1 MKEYGLK
8 LNGGEQM
15 FNWLKKKPEPKV
27 EKSPPTEPKTKKKSA
42 KELANEAGEPYI
54 SVVNVE
60 LDPDD
65 VGNGAFELDWN
76 EVFIARLVKAGFMQ
90 KKGETDAEIVDRWFQ
105 SICRNILN
113 ENFEQWEA
121 NQPIDA
127 RPRRVDRN
135 DLGNGRTEIS

>member
-1 MKEYGLK
+1 
-8 LNGGEQM
+8 M
-15 FNWLKKKPEPKV
+15 FNWLKKKPEIKEEKPKSKV
-27 EKSPPTEPKTKKKSA
+27 KTKTA
-42 KELANEAGEPYI
+42 KELATEAGEPYI
-54 SVVNVE
+54 VVVSIE

-76 EVFIARLVKAGFMQ
+76 EIFVARLVKSGFMQ
-90 KKGETDAEIVDRWFQ
+90 KKDDTDAEIVDRWFQ

-135 DLGNGRTEIS
+135 DIGNGRTEIS

>member
-1 MKEYGLK
+1 
-8 LNGGEQM
+8 M
-15 FNWLKKKPEPKV
+15 FDWLKKKPEVK
-27 EKSPPTEPKTKKKSA
+27 EERLKPKTKIKTA
-42 KELANEAGEPYI
+42 KELATEAGEPYI
-54 SVVNVE
+54 SVVSVE

-76 EVFIARLVKAGFMQ
+76 EVFVSRLVKAGFMQ
-90 KKGETDAEIVDRWFQ
+90 KRDDTDAEIVDRWFQ
-105 SICRNILN
+105 SICRNVLN

-121 NQPIDA
+121 NQPVDT

>member
-1 MKEYGLK
+1 MYVDGIFD
-8 LNGGEQM
+8 M
-15 FNWLKKKPEPKV
+15 FDFLKKKAKEEPK
-27 EKSPPTEPKTKKKSA
+27 EAKPKAKSKTKTP
-42 KELANEAGEPYI
+42 KELATEAGEPYI

-76 EVFIARLVKAGFMQ
+76 EVFVARLVKSGFMQ
-90 KKGETDAEIVDRWFQ
+90 KKDDTDAEIVDRWFQ

-135 DLGNGRTEIS
+135 DIGGGRSEIS